1 MKKNEKWQWEIS
13 YEDTEEGQLGNLPLI
28 HVPPTEQ
35 MPKFLLIW
43 EARDTGEIEP
53 GSNGEDLPVVTW
65 DLRQYAQMEVLKTKL
80 SAEDFDKVRIA
91 LGLSPLK
98 TATKEG
104 QEISQRVRNNIA
116 QQEMTKLKKS

>member
-28 HVPPTEQ
+28 HVPPAEQ

-53 GSNGEDLPVVTW
+53 GSSGEDLPVVTW
-65 DLRQYAQMEVLKTKL
+65 DLRQYAQMEVLKAKL
-80 SAEDFDKVRIA
+80 SAEDFDKVRVA

-98 TATKEG
+98 VATKEG

-116 QQEMTKLKKS
+116 QQEMTKFKKS